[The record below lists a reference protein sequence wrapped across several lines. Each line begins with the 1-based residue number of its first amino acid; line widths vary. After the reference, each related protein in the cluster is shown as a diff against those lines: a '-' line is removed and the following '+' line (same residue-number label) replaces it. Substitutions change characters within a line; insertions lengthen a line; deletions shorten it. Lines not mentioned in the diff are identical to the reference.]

1 LEVGFEYRPRR
12 GLTDLYEKTEP
23 WRTLPLR
30 PVSAPGEFS
39 CRVPPEL
46 APADL
51 EYRAVV
57 RHPVLTLYGA
67 EKSIR

>member
-1 LEVGFEYRPRR
+1 
-12 GLTDLYEKTEP
+12 
-23 WRTLPLR
+23 LR